1 MSFQNFEFPHRFRV
15 ISFFVKN
22 VVSTL
27 APPGGQIRRVV
38 MFRTPEVIAKEVAY
52 QPICMNL
59 ARSQNKEKRFFE
71 FCGKRRLKFKNR
83 ATSYAS
89 YSKYLSNEPTPSF
102 LRPIVKKCKLGP
114 VFPLLPVGIVTHPL
128 PGASCLATPSRLR
141 AALRLP
147 LPLGVVE
154 GGSVVVVPLFR
165 PSVAS
170 RHTPPTKI
178 PPKRCLLRLVLP
190 EFSKNILINTC

>member
-1 MSFQNFEFPHRFRV
+1 MSFQNFEFSHRFRV

-83 ATSYAS
+83 ASLCARYFN
-89 YSKYLSNEPTPSF
+89 YLSNEPIPSF
-102 LRPIVKKCKLGP
+102 LRPIVKECEFVKENSR
-114 VFPLLPVGIVTHPL
+114 LPVGIVTHPFAWGQL
-128 PGASCLATPSRLR
+128 PGD
-141 AALRLP
+141 
-147 LPLGVVE
+147 
-154 GGSVVVVPLFR
+154 
-165 PSVAS
+165 SVAATGCPTVALAARS
-170 RHTPPTKI
+170 RGGRYRCSSPSLPP
-178 PPKRCLLRLVLP
+178 
-190 EFSKNILINTC
+190 

>member
-71 FCGKRRLKFKNR
+71 FCGKRRLKIKNVSSQCAR
-83 ATSYAS
+83 

-102 LRPIVKKCKLGP
+102 LRPIVKECKLGP
-114 VFPLLPVGIVTHPL
+114 VFPLLPVGIVTHPFAWGQL
-128 PGASCLATPSRLR
+128 PGD
-141 AALRLP
+141 
-147 LPLGVVE
+147 
-154 GGSVVVVPLFR
+154 
-165 PSVAS
+165 SVAATGCPTVALAARS
-170 RHTPPTKI
+170 RGGRFRCSSPSLPP
-178 PPKRCLLRLVLP
+178 
-190 EFSKNILINTC
+190 